1 MIVSCIGKMRGSIG
15 IGDISEDVRRLLLAD
30 NQTAAIMK
38 TKKQSKRERKEN
50 EVFLYFNFQG
60 YQ

>member
-1 MIVSCIGKMRGSIG
+1 MIVCTGKRRGSIG

-38 TKKQSKRERKEN
+38 TKKQNKRERKVN